1 MSSAYGISTEGFR
14 KKRLIDIKTEVENSL
29 KTLLGNNINL
39 LSTSVLSNLIG
50 VFAERESLLWELS
63 EQVYFSQYKNSAEG
77 VNLDNVLQ
85 LLGVTRL
92 TQTKT
97 LQKNQHLFGD
107 VATMVPSGTKFSVVG
122 SPTSVFETL
131 NDVTLIAG
139 VDEVQ
144 TLTVAAPPTVGTF
157 RLQYQDQITAPLAY
171 NCLAADIQTALN
183 NLSKLVGVTVVG
195 TWAGGFTITF
205 AGNAGKINH
214 SLLTVSV
221 TTLDQAITLLQ
232 TVAGVPQGTVDAQCT
247 TFGAVVAPAFSL
259 SNIDTPVVGLART
272 NNIEDAVV
280 GRATETDN
288 EARIRSE
295 ISQQARGASTVE
307 AIRAKLLEVSGVTQ
321 AIVFQN
327 ESLLVNNVGLP
338 AKSFR
343 CYVQGGSNAD
353 IFASIWASKPAGI
366 KPDGTVAG
374 TIIDSQGLT
383 QNIAFERP
391 VVKPIYINVRI
402 TRDVA
407 LFPSNGSTLVR
418 TALNSFINALQIG
431 ADVIVYPQLIA
442 SLNSIVG
449 VLDIEIGIAFTAA
462 PALGT
467 DANLVIA
474 INEIAKVVNS
484 ATDIAVTLI

>member
-50 VFAERESLLWELS
+50 VFSERESLLWELA

-77 VNLDNVLQ
+77 VNLDYVLQ

-92 TQTKT
+92 AQTKS
-97 LQKNQHLFGD
+97 LQKDQHLFGD
-107 VATMVPSGTKFSVVG
+107 IGTIVPTGTKFSVVG

-131 NDVTLIAG
+131 NDVTLVAG
-139 VDEVQ
+139 VNEVQ
-144 TLTVAAPPTVGTF
+144 SLTVPAAPISGTF
-157 RLQYQDQITAPLAY
+157 RLKYQNEETALLVY
-171 NCLAADIQTALN
+171 NALAADIQLALN
-183 NLSKLVGVTVVG
+183 NLSKLEGIIVAG

-205 AGNAGKINH
+205 AGNSGKINH
-214 SLLTVSV
+214 ELLVVSV
-221 TTLDQAITLLQ
+221 TTLNQVATIAQVT
-232 TVAGVPQGTVDAQCT
+232 AGVPQAVVDAQCT
-247 TFGAVVAPAFSL
+247 LFGSIVAPSFSL
-259 SNIDTPVVGLART
+259 TQIDTPVVGLSRT
-272 NNIEDAVV
+272 TNPADAVV

-295 ISQQARGASTVE
+295 ISQQSRGASTVE
-307 AIRAKLLEVSGVTQ
+307 AIRAKLLEVLGVTQ

-327 ESLLVNNVGLP
+327 ESLLVNVSGLP

-353 IFASIWASKPAGI
+353 IFQSIWENKPAGI
-366 KPDGTVAG
+366 KPDGTVTG
-374 TIIDSQGLT
+374 TIVDSQGLT

-391 VVKPIYINVRI
+391 VVKNVYITIRI
-402 TRDVA
+402 TRSIA
-407 LFPSNGSTLVR
+407 TFPSNGTTLVR
-418 TALNSFINALQIG
+418 DALAAFINALQIG

-442 SLNSIVG
+442 SLNAIVG
-449 VLDIEIGIAFTAA
+449 VLDVEIGIAFTAA
-462 PALGT
+462 PALGV
-467 DANLVIA
+467 DANLVLA
-474 INEIAKVVNS
+474 INEIAKVSNS
-484 ATDIAVTLI
+484 LTDITVTLI